1 MSSVWDL
8 ALALLFFCWE
18 AGVSVNS
25 TGLSTSRSIPL
36 VTTNNTEVTA
46 LTQRVR
52 LSSEGTFQT
61 MDPAGY
67 SALRHDPLET
77 QTLNPKATSKTLI
90 LTSTIS
96 EVDSRDTW
104 TTSPVTETKKTQT
117 TCPSA
122 STLETQTTFL
132 AAVTMEPQ
140 STLAAIETEKTQITF
155 PATETTSPAA
165 STLDPQTT
173 SSSASILKLQTTSPA
188 ASTLETQTTSLEA
201 STMEIQTTSPEA
213 LTVDTRTTF
222 SAASTPGTQTTPSA
236 TSTLET
242 QTISPE
248 ALTIEIQITS
258 PEASTMDN
266 QTPFSAASIQKFQ
279 TSSLASSTMELQT
292 TLPEASS
299 LKTHTTSPKAST
311 MDTQTSFSAASILE
325 THTTSPEASTMET
338 QTTCPSALTVE
349 IQTTSPV
356 ASTMDTRTPFSV
368 VSTLDTQITSSAIST
383 LESQTT
389 FSLASAL
396 KLQSTSATKTRTLP
410 KTIPSNLEVLHTT
423 PMETYATSGSL
434 GRTGVTTVE
443 TDVVSVPTEA
453 IFDTLC
459 TDDSSEEARKITTD
473 LLTLAHTS
481 TEAKSLSS
489 ESSSSSDSSVDVLT
503 SSQAQEPDIATLAKD
518 LVTFSITHIEL
529 SSCITEI
536 RTSDIISGT
545 SDTDHS
551 PTGVALSTS
560 ETSALFNSIEGESNV
575 PKTTTSTETLSTT
588 STSKSVI
595 LDTTLETKLPTSSNK
610 ERETTVPK
618 TPIPTE
624 SLVTIS
630 RNPAFSIETQSH
642 TEVLGT
648 ITIPTAAGSTV
659 GEVTSFTASSVS
671 VNSSSAVAATK
682 NFIPSEIF
690 TIGNKTNSS
699 FPVGSSLSPFVYL
712 TTASTR
718 KKTNTRASPKTPM
731 SPPTSTPTIAW
742 TKKTTKA
749 TASGDGGFLLVRLSM
764 ASPEDLTETRVVE
777 RLMQQLRCELHTH
790 MPLAQVSLLRVRRR

>member
-61 MDPAGY
+61 MDPAG
-67 SALRHDPLET
+67 HDPLET

-258 PEASTMDN
+258 PE
-266 QTPFSAASIQKFQ
+266 
-279 TSSLASSTMELQT
+279 
-292 TLPEASS
+292 
-299 LKTHTTSPKAST
+299 
-311 MDTQTSFSAASILE
+311 
-325 THTTSPEASTMET
+325 
-338 QTTCPSALTVE
+338 
-349 IQTTSPV
+349 
-356 ASTMDTRTPFSV
+356 
-368 VSTLDTQITSSAIST
+368 
-383 LESQTT
+383 
-389 FSLASAL
+389 
-396 KLQSTSATKTRTLP
+396 TRTLP